1 MLFILGWNHGSMLFS
16 NMARDDAKRDKF
28 VTTTVDFLLKH
39 KFDGLGECFN
49 FFSLFYLVCITSTA
63 IPVRVNRTYHFL
75 NQNSKLS

>member
-39 KFDGLGECFN
+39 KFDGLGECFT
-49 FFSLFYLVCITSTA
+49 FFLYFT
-63 IPVRVNRTYHFL
+63 
-75 NQNSKLS
+75 